1 MAVSASRRPI
11 WAFLGAAALFG
22 LALFISRLTDLG
34 LVPGEDFGAGDWK
47 RRPVEADLLT
57 MSGESLHSGSTVSA
71 GERLMVRYQR
81 TRYPYLWVL
90 DVGAD
95 GRLSPILPRVAEG
108 SKRWGLGTAHKGET
122 INEPALVPT
131 AAGDRV
137 WLLLFTPIPRRL
149 DELQAAA
156 DAVEARE
163 ATAIAQEM
171 DIAGQRFVY
180 RLAVRTSTV
189 VAP

>member
-1 MAVSASRRPI
+1 MSALRRPI
-11 WAFLGAAALFG
+11 WAFLGAAALFA
-22 LALFISRLTDLG
+22 LALFVSRLTDLG

-47 RRPVEADLLT
+47 RRPVEVDLLK
-57 MSGESLHSGSTVSA
+57 MSGESLRSGSVVSA

-95 GRLSPILPRVAEG
+95 GRLLPILPRVAEG

-122 INEPALVPT
+122 INEPALVPF
-131 AAGDRV
+131 APGDRV

-156 DAVEARE
+156 DAVQDRE
-163 ATAIAQEM
+163 PTAIAQEM

-180 RLAVRTSTV
+180 RLLVGSSTTSG
-189 VAP
+189 P